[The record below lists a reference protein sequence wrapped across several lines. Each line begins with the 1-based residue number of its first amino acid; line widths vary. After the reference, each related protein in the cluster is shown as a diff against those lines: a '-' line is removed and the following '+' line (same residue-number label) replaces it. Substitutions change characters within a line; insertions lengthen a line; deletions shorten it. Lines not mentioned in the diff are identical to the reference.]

1 MKKLIYIILP
11 CVMLLFGS
19 SCSDDFI
26 DLTPPASIT
35 DDVYY
40 TEAEHFL
47 TGSNRFYT
55 NLITWGDQGIY
66 ASHGSDLVGYTED
79 GTMQEYSR
87 GILQAP
93 ESDSEYSDAY
103 SAIRDMN
110 LLLQR
115 AEDYDGT
122 ESIAEYVAATK
133 FHRAYQYFNLVKR
146 FGGVT
151 LVTDPLDTDSE
162 ELYAPRNSRY
172 EVVAQI
178 LADLDGAIADLPTE
192 QDIQS
197 ADKAKISKWAAMALK
212 ADVLLHEATFM
223 KYVGTSTDGD
233 GTSVG
238 AGSAGYDD
246 SKINTYLAEAVTLT
260 NTVMTQG
267 GFELWDHNS
276 DLFLED
282 EDGNVIA
289 TDLSSNFLFNLEDG
303 GSNPG
308 GYDKESNKE
317 FIFYAKYDFV
327 YRQAGTLVSHVY
339 EGRMKPSR
347 KMVDL
352 FLCTDGLPIDQSPL
366 FQGYDTASDEYQN
379 RDLRM
384 KAYFTYHKTLGQ
396 LPIAEDNPLNGT
408 NNFGYRNSKF
418 MSWNWGT
425 TDAYRATKT
434 ESYDM
439 PIIRLAEVYLM
450 YAEAL
455 YELNGTLTDGEM
467 NESINLVKAR
477 AGLPAVTNAFLVA
490 NGMDIGTEIRR
501 ERAIEL
507 YGEGSTRYTDLTRWG
522 IAEEVL
528 GASIHGAVIE
538 GTVYE
543 NNVALYDPS
552 KYGLGEESVETGVG
566 MRNCIVVES
575 SATRNFTRNSYLWPL
590 PTSQTG
596 LNEALL
602 QNPGY

>member
-19 SCSDDFI
+19 SCTDDFI

-55 NLITWGDQGIY
+55 NLIGWGDQGIY
-66 ASHGSDLVGYTED
+66 ASHGSDLIGYTED
-79 GTMQEYSR
+79 GTMQSYSR
-87 GILQAP
+87 GDIQAP
-93 ESDSEYSDAY
+93 VNDGEFSSAY

-110 LLLQR
+110 LLIER
-115 AEDYDGT
+115 AEVYDGT

-133 FHRAYQYFNLVKR
+133 FHRAYQYFTLVKR

-151 LVTDPLDTDSE
+151 LITRSLDTDSE
-162 ELYAPRNSRY
+162 ELYGPRNSRY

-178 LADLDGAIADLPTE
+178 LADLDDAIADLPSE

-212 ADVLLHEATFM
+212 ADVLLHEATWM
-223 KYVGTSTDGD
+223 KYVGTTTDGD
-233 GTSVG
+233 GISAG
-238 AGSAGYDD
+238 AGSAGFDD
-246 SKINTYLAEAVTLT
+246 SKITPYLQEVVTLT

-276 DLFLED
+276 DLA
-282 EDGNVIA
+282 N
-289 TDLSSNFLFNLEDG
+289 LSSNFLFNLEDG

-308 GYDKESNKE
+308 GYDKASNKE
-317 FIFYAKYDFV
+317 FIFYTKYDFV
-327 YRQAGTLVSHVY
+327 YKQAKTLVSHVF
-339 EGRMKPSR
+339 EGRAKPSR
-347 KMVDL
+347 KMIDL

-366 FQGYDTASDEYQN
+366 FQGYTETQDEYQN

-384 KAYFTYHKTLGQ
+384 AAYFTYHKNLGEIPQ
-396 LPIAEDNPLNGT
+396 TGDVLLKGT
-408 NNFGYRNSKF
+408 NAFGYFNSKF

-455 YELNGTLTDGEM
+455 YELNGSLTDSQID
-467 NESINLVKAR
+467 ESINLIKVR
-477 AGLPAVTNAFLVA
+477 AGLPAVTNAFLGA

-507 YGEGSTRYTDLTRWG
+507 FAEGSTRYDDLNRWG
-522 IAEEVL
+522 IAEDVL
-528 GASIHGAVIE
+528 GAAIHGAVIE

-543 NNVALYDPS
+543 NNIALYDPS
-552 KYGLGEESVETGVG
+552 KYGFPEESTLTGVG
-566 MRNCIVVES
+566 MRNCIVVEPS
-575 SATRNFTRNSYLWPL
+575 STRNFARKNYLFPL

-596 LNEALL
+596 LNEDLL